1 MSTSSR
7 TWKKSE
13 ARVAA
18 LIGARRPV
26 LSGSSGRDDRNQS
39 DSTHP
44 RIFIEANYRQRHAV
58 RSLFDATKAKKLT
71 ITGDQPVYNGLH
83 TVIGRRQIS
92 RSIAVERVIRVR
104 LGLLR

>member
-1 MSTSSR
+1 M
-7 TWKKSE
+7 
-13 ARVAA
+13 
-18 LIGARRPV
+18 P
-26 LSGSSGRDDRNQS
+26 
-39 DSTHP
+39 
-44 RIFIEANYRQRHAV
+44 
-58 RSLFDATKAKKLT
+58 KKLT